1 MSENENP
8 FLLFLRSLLP
18 NFNPEVVTYFCVF
31 ISSPLLHIFQS
42 SGSLGDIDLSN

>member
-18 NFNPEVVTYFCVF
+18 NFDPQVVTHYFCVL
-31 ISSPLLHIFQS
+31 P
-42 SGSLGDIDLSN
+42 SGSLDLFN